1 MRNFN
6 LDNIFS
12 YHKPQGDQAA
22 KYEALRSAFKEYAKV
37 LLADDV
43 GLYKGA
49 YHQIFTLVTKLC
61 PKSPHSE
68 LCLEFIAKARKQR
81 KDNKKPEDII
91 LTVHIANMLANASIA
106 IYENPHN
113 D

>member
-1 MRNFN
+1 MDTMQFN

-12 YHKPQGDQAA
+12 YHKPKGDQAA
-22 KYEALRSAFKEYAKV
+22 KYEALRYAFKGYVEV
-37 LLADDV
+37 LLADDI
-43 GLYKGA
+43 GLYKEA

-61 PKSPHSE
+61 PKSPHLE

-91 LTVHIANMLANASIA
+91 LTVHIAAMLANSSIA
-106 IYENPHN
+106 IYE
-113 D
+113 

>member
-1 MRNFN
+1 MDTMQFN
-6 LDNIFS
+6 LDNLFS
-12 YHKPQGDQAA
+12 YHKPKNDQAA
-22 KYEALRSAFKEYAKV
+22 KYEALRTTFKEYARV

-43 GLYKGA
+43 GLYRGA

-91 LTVHIANMLANASIA
+91 LTVHIASMLACASVA
-106 IYENPHN
+106 IYE
-113 D
+113 